1 MPRRRFHKETTMAK
15 PKRMFVMVEVEATDL
30 TAKQVAEAFR
40 PNLEGPLRVLQI
52 HVNVAKAEKPKA
64 AAD

>member
-1 MPRRRFHKETTMAK
+1 MTKKA
-15 PKRMFVMVEVEATDL
+15 KRMFVMVEVEATDL

-64 AAD
+64 PAD

>member
-1 MPRRRFHKETTMAK
+1 MTKKA
-15 PKRMFVMVEVEATDL
+15 KRMFVMVEVEATDL

-52 HVNVAKAEKPKA
+52 HVNVAKAEKPKPVEG
-64 AAD
+64 